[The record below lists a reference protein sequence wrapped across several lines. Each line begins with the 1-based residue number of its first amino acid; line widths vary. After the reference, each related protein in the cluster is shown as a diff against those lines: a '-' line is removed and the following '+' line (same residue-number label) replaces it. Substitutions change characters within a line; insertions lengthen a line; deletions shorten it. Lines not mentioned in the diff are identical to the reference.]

1 MPTGLYSLEV
11 TSANGCLPSQSEA
24 FFIDES
30 EPLVLSSFSIP
41 SNSTLN
47 SGFDV
52 SCNGEFDAYIDIT
65 VDGGVGNYT
74 YDWSNGATSEDLN
87 AIGAGTYSVIVTD
100 ENNCSITQNL
110 ILLNHS
116 YLILKHQRLTIQVL
130 VFLVLATMMVT

>member
-1 MPTGLYSLEV
+1 MIFTNLAITSFSSNQNTISVNSLPTGLYSLEV

-65 VDGGVGNYT
+65 VDGGEG
-74 YDWSNGATSEDLN
+74 
-87 AIGAGTYSVIVTD
+87 I
-100 ENNCSITQNL
+100 
-110 ILLNHS
+110 ILMTGLMEQ
-116 YLILKHQRLTIQVL
+116 LARILML
-130 VFLVLATMMVT
+130 